1 MVTSKQVSLYHEFDA
16 GTVTHIILHV
26 NVGVYGDQV
35 LDDLAVAILTTRVK
49 TAFTQLDTE

>member
-1 MVTSKQVSLYHEFDA
+1 MAQSIHVSLYHEFDA

-35 LDDLAVAILTTRVK
+35 LDDLAVA
-49 TAFTQLDTE
+49 